1 MPSKISPAEWEVLN
15 ALWEKAPAT
24 ILEISEILA
33 QKQNWHPKTIGTFLT
48 RLVDKGVLSVQREG
62 KVNVY
67 APLLSRE
74 QCVAEESD
82 SFLKRVFRGAT
93 APLLAHFCE
102 VADLSDQEIAELQH
116 LLKQRSKK
124 VHQAKP
130 KKGSP
135 K

>member
-15 ALWEKAPAT
+15 ALWDNSPAT
-24 ILEISEILA
+24 VPELCERLA
-33 QKQNWHPKTIGTFLT
+33 GNQSWHPKTVGTFLI
-48 RLVDKGVLSVQREG
+48 RLVDKGVLSVRKEG

-67 APLLSRE
+67 SPLISRQ

-82 SFLKRVFRGAT
+82 TFLQRVFRGAT

-102 VADLSDQEIAELQH
+102 SAELSDEEIGELQR
-116 LLKQRSKK
+116 LLEQRSQKAR
-124 VHQAKP
+124 QANQ
-130 KKGSP
+130 KKGLS